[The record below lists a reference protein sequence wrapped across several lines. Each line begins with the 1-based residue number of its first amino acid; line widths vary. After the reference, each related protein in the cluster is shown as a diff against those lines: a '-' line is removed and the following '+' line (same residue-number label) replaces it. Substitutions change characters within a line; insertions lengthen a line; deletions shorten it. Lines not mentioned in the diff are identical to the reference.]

1 MTSPSIIASSSKST
15 SNTTTTTILQL
26 LPCLLNIA
34 LTSSLLLLLLFRTPF
49 YYVYIILFYY
59 FYYYYY
65 YCSYYSYHDYYYYN
79 FLYFDYLLRLRT
91 MTSATCCHTSMP
103 TVGGRPVPRWPS
115 RVMLKKSRQEKR
127 RVFGGIGCKS
137 STRTD
142 VLICFVLIIR
152 KSRT

>member
-1 MTSPSIIASSSKST
+1 MPIEYCSYFLITLTITI
-15 SNTTTTTILQL
+15 SNTILL
-26 LPCLLNIA
+26 CL
-34 LTSSLLLLLLFRTPF
+34 
-49 YYVYIILFYY
+49 ILFYY

-65 YCSYYSYHDYYYYN
+65 YCSYYSYHYYYYYN

-91 MTSATCCHTSMP
+91 MTSATCRHTSMP